1 MKNFQQ
7 NHQKIRSSVSHCR
20 NCAKSAL
27 LTQRVRSFW
36 SSMITNLKFYCEH
49 QQRWINMRRLM
60 YLTAHSHLISFTSTL
75 ILNFQEEEES
85 FIVAL
90 ISISKNLW
98 RKRFLAKFMFTEFEA
113 SQTILWTRIPFIFSS
128 LQKCIF
134 MSLGK
139 KFSGKIY
146 FLSVCFSH
154 FCLAFKVFFFLI
166 HMKAVTSVWTSFDW
180 AFSESN
186 ILSSGCACF
195 RCMCAADNRRNCTE
209 INAVEQLQRMMFE
222 RMEQFSVI
230 ICGMLKQKHLHE
242 LLSLRMLFEWVW
254 SMKREKKKTWVNG
267 TENKNRT
274 VWCRV
279 VIFFSSTFCHQR

>member
-134 MSLGK
+134 MSLESERNFLGK
-139 KFSGKIY
+139 FIFFRFV
-146 FLSVCFSH
+146 FLISVWRS
-154 FCLAFKVFFFLI
+154 KFFF
-166 HMKAVTSVWTSFDW
+166 S
-180 AFSESN
+180 
-186 ILSSGCACF
+186 
-195 RCMCAADNRRNCTE
+195 
-209 INAVEQLQRMMFE
+209 
-222 RMEQFSVI
+222 
-230 ICGMLKQKHLHE
+230 
-242 LLSLRMLFEWVW
+242 
-254 SMKREKKKTWVNG
+254 
-267 TENKNRT
+267 
-274 VWCRV
+274 
-279 VIFFSSTFCHQR
+279 